1 MRLRILH
8 LIYIDYSNTSDMM
21 RNFQNIVVKTRNVIS
36 GDIACLTHITRLDK
50 MLIIQIR
57 TE

>member
-1 MRLRILH
+1 
-8 LIYIDYSNTSDMM
+8 MM

-50 MLIIQIR
+50 MQIIQIR